1 MSGGKSR
8 IYDLCELFCAHKF
21 GTPTL
26 ASKIKP
32 NILHSETEYGSHSVG
47 LAGFKWQR
55 ESHQ

>member
-1 MSGGKSR
+1 MNGGKSR
-8 IYDLCELFCAHKF
+8 IYDFCELFCAHKF

-47 LAGFKWQR
+47 LAGFK
-55 ESHQ
+55 